1 VSRLVVP
8 IGSGFDFSFPI
19 ALSPDGTKL
28 AFVERR
34 EGSRTIVL
42 RDLNSFDSKPLTAT
56 GLGTVF
62 FSPDSRWLG
71 FQQDGFIRK
80 ISLSTGAIVRL
91 TDAECCAYGGA
102 WADDGTLFYSVPG
115 PLVRRLVPAAT
126 EAELLPGPQAESIT
140 GLQWWP
146 EALPGGEWLL
156 LTGDVSNTNEPGIV
170 VRSLKTGETRM
181 LIESGMAG
189 RYVQGGFLVYARA
202 GKLFAV
208 RFDAERARILGSPV
222 PVVDGVFTGM
232 WQFGPPFAVSRTGT
246 LAYIPGTE
254 RTRFSQLAW
263 VDRSGREA
271 ALAAPARGY
280 RSLNLSPDG
289 GRAVLGMEDGS
300 VWHYD
305 TRHNVLSRFARTD
318 SPERHS
324 VPLWSPD
331 GTRIAF
337 LSTKDQ
343 TIMVQRADGSGT
355 PEPLA
360 RFDHLG
366 YPLSWSRDTLAL
378 VDYGKGFSD
387 RISLLPL
394 NQPPSEVPFGNG
406 VQPAISPNGKWLA
419 YSNGEVNVQD
429 IAKVR
434 PVARV
439 SRGGGREPRWRADG
453 SELFYWNGDQLFVV
467 TMSETHEGIAVGEPR
482 ALFRTERNA
491 FLWVEHSY
499 DVTPDGQRFLVMK
512 AVEPR
517 PTQINVVLGWLD
529 ELKTL
534 LP

>member
-1 VSRLVVP
+1 M
-8 IGSGFDFSFPI
+8 
-19 ALSPDGTKL
+19 
-28 AFVERR
+28 ERR

-42 RDLNSFDSKPLTAT
+42 RDLNSFDSKPLTGA
-56 GLGTVF
+56 GPGGIF

-71 FQQDGFIRK
+71 FEQDGFIRK

-91 TDAECCAYGGA
+91 TRTDANCCVYGGA
-102 WADDGTLFYSVPG
+102 WADDGMLFYSGPG
-115 PLVRRLVPAAT
+115 PLVRRLGPAAS
-126 EAELLPGPQAESIT
+126 EAELLPGPQSESIT
-140 GLQWWP
+140 ALQWWP
-146 EALPGGEWLL
+146 EPLPGGEWLL
-156 LTGDVSNTNEPGIV
+156 LTGYVSNTNEPGIV
-170 VRSLKTGETRM
+170 VRSLRTGETRM
-181 LIESGMAG
+181 LVESGMAG

-208 RFDAERARILGSPV
+208 RFDAERAQILGSPV
-222 PVVDGVFTGM
+222 PVVDGVFTGV

-254 RTRFSQLAW
+254 STLFSQLVW
-263 VDRSGREA
+263 IDRSGRETT
-271 ALAAPARGY
+271 LPAPARGY

-300 VWHYD
+300 VWQYD
-305 TRHNVLSRFARTD
+305 IGHNVLSRFARID

-360 RFDHLG
+360 RFDHFG

-378 VDYGKGFSD
+378 VDYGRRFSD

-394 NQPPSEVPFGNG
+394 NQPPSEVPFVNG

-429 IAKVR
+429 IAKMR
-434 PVARV
+434 PLVRV

-453 SELFYWNGDQLFVV
+453 SELFYWNGDQVFVV
-467 TMSETHEGIAVGEPR
+467 TMSETHDGIAAGEPR

-491 FLWVEHSY
+491 FLYVEHSY

-517 PTQINVVLGWLD
+517 PTQINVVLGWLE

-534 LP
+534 VP